1 MKYENWIITRAAE
14 ILREAY
20 GPEAKFRPGQ
30 LEAIVN
36 VVAGRRTLVV
46 QKTGWGKSLVYFI
59 AARILREQ
67 DSGPAVIISPLLAL
81 MANQVESSKA
91 FGITTRTINSD
102 QSSFDNEEITQLIQ
116 EEDSIDVLII
126 SPERLAN
133 PRFDEW
139 FSQIPNLELF
149 VVDEAHCIS
158 QWGHD
163 FRPDYQRIKRQIDS
177 FSARTAVLATTATA
191 NDKVIEDIRAQLG
204 QDLLILRGPLMRKNL
219 SIQIEPEMSREERLA
234 WLVEM
239 FSKKP
244 KSQGLIYCH
253 TTGNCDMIA
262 GLLRSIGIE
271 AESYHG
277 KKLDPPKILR
287 EFEEE
292 NIQVLVTTSKL
303 GMGYDNL
310 SIRFVIHF
318 QMPEN
323 MIAYYQQIGR
333 AGRDGVESFIFLL
346 HGPEDRRILEHF
358 ATNSLIPANKL
369 EELLESFPY
378 DGRGLTTKEMER
390 RVNLPVEKIKFALKY
405 LEIRALIYH
414 ERVPKSSTNKS
425 AVTQY
430 FRNFSIPFD
439 RRAEEVLQRSIIH
452 QRQNEMNK
460 MERFCKSQRCYMQQL
475 GEELNAP
482 DSGSC
487 GHCAA
492 CLHHPVVKICVSDQS
507 RQTVKAYLGGRS
519 PKIEKRK
526 QWAIPVDQ
534 KTKMDP
540 DFMMED
546 GWVLSEEYQSDIGQA
561 VKAGKYQY
569 GRFSPA
575 LVDRSARLLSKE
587 LKDSKID
594 LVMPIPSCNHPFLV
608 LDFAMSLA
616 KKLNLPF
623 VDALDKKQTDTLQKL
638 MENSAFQQKNAMETI
653 EVNAKRKSI
662 LQGKRILLVDDMVDS
677 RWTLAV
683 SAYKLRKAGAQSVTP
698 FALVRT
704 GKGD

>member
-1 MKYENWIITRAAE
+1 MNYGDWVVSRATE

-36 VVAGRRTLVV
+36 VMARRRTLVV

-67 DSGPAVIISPLLAL
+67 GAGPAVIISPLLAL
-81 MANQVESSKA
+81 MTNQVESSKA

-102 QSSFDNEEITQLIQ
+102 QSFSDNEEILQQIRQ
-116 EEDSIDVLII
+116 ENSIDVLII

-133 PRFDEW
+133 PRFEEW

-177 FSARTAVLATTATA
+177 FSAQTAVLATTATA

-253 TTGNCDMIA
+253 TTIDCDVIA

-271 AESYHG
+271 VESYHG
-277 KKLDPPKILR
+277 KKLDPPKILQ

-292 NIQVLVTTSKL
+292 KIQVLVTTSKL

-310 SIRFVIHF
+310 SIRFIIHF

-333 AGRDGVESFIFLL
+333 ASCR
-346 HGPEDRRILEHF
+346 
-358 ATNSLIPANKL
+358 
-369 EELLESFPY
+369 
-378 DGRGLTTKEMER
+378 
-390 RVNLPVEKIKFALKY
+390 
-405 LEIRALIYH
+405 
-414 ERVPKSSTNKS
+414 ERV
-425 AVTQY
+425 
-430 FRNFSIPFD
+430 
-439 RRAEEVLQRSIIH
+439 
-452 QRQNEMNK
+452 
-460 MERFCKSQRCYMQQL
+460 
-475 GEELNAP
+475 
-482 DSGSC
+482 
-487 GHCAA
+487 
-492 CLHHPVVKICVSDQS
+492 
-507 RQTVKAYLGGRS
+507 
-519 PKIEKRK
+519 
-526 QWAIPVDQ
+526 
-534 KTKMDP
+534 
-540 DFMMED
+540 
-546 GWVLSEEYQSDIGQA
+546 
-561 VKAGKYQY
+561 
-569 GRFSPA
+569 
-575 LVDRSARLLSKE
+575 
-587 LKDSKID
+587 
-594 LVMPIPSCNHPFLV
+594 
-608 LDFAMSLA
+608 
-616 KKLNLPF
+616 
-623 VDALDKKQTDTLQKL
+623 
-638 MENSAFQQKNAMETI
+638 
-653 EVNAKRKSI
+653 
-662 LQGKRILLVDDMVDS
+662 
-677 RWTLAV
+677 
-683 SAYKLRKAGAQSVTP
+683 
-698 FALVRT
+698 
-704 GKGD
+704 